1 MMAEDL
7 QSACTSLQM
16 GMVRSQCGS
25 VLIRTYKRNGLYT
38 IKETLNIRNI
48 LNKPFQFYLR
58 PAILEDYRHSL
69 ITLTFPFEGTR
80 TYDRIRTFEP
90 RSEEGNEN
98 ESGTYHLRSSAPHE
112 QKDMCTSTCNL
123 TCKRSNT
130 RWILSGIAIRT
141 FTPPATSPKPYH
153 CAIVA
158 F

>member
-80 TYDRIRTFEP
+80 GLMTEFVLLNRDQKK
-90 RSEEGNEN
+90 
-98 ESGTYHLRSSAPHE
+98 GTKTKLVPNNLQSSAPHE
-112 QKDMCTSTCNL
+112 QKDMCTSTCDL

-130 RWILSGIAIRT
+130 
-141 FTPPATSPKPYH
+141 
-153 CAIVA
+153 
-158 F
+158 